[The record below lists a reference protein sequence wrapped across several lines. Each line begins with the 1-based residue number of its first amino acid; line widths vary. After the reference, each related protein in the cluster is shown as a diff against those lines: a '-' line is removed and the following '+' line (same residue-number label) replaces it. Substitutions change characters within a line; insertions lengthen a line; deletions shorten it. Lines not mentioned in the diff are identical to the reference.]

1 MSTESQG
8 QANARAQ
15 ATAGRVVC
23 GRCNRTL
30 VFVGPF
36 SDEGEFL
43 GLSAKVKGGPGG
55 GVVTTSWPGKKGVQY
70 SLAHYRDSGQLV
82 IRYRFVCRSPKCRS
96 VTRDRG
102 VLSYLREDEL
112 PEAGSIVRTR
122 LP

>member
-1 MSTESQG
+1 MKAESQG

-43 GLSAKVKGGPGG
+43 GLSAKVKGASLGPKPA
-55 GVVTTSWPGKKGVQY
+55 VVWG
-70 SLAHYRDSGQLV
+70 
-82 IRYRFVCRSPKCRS
+82 RS
-96 VTRDRG
+96 
-102 VLSYLREDEL
+102 
-112 PEAGSIVRTR
+112 
-122 LP
+122 